1 MTKLFLRSGS
11 LDDFLAL
18 GENGQPVYASAL
30 QLRETLRLRKQ
41 QQIADCLAIP
51 QPNERGDRIDWY
63 SPVAGKLTSWIA
75 ASEEERAAALKLL
88 EKHQSAVAD
97 ISQRAQNAEKPAQ
110 KLFGV
115 LLAKAIQFPGPNHVY
130 LVDGNPVLTF
140 WGFVNLDKKSRDD
153 ALDCL
158 RLVEKAAEPIY
169 SPVSAYEEPPLTEPE
184 TPSEPEPQPAAESEP
199 RPAPAAVVASP
210 RRQWLRFWLVLPGV
224 ALLAVLAQQIRGWI
238 APQNDTS
245 EPSALT
251 TNTKPEKRVLAASNA
266 EPKPEVQPVDEAAPA
281 APPEV
286 AAPKPD
292 NEPPAV
298 TTPEPAAVPAESPS
312 VVKDEPKAA
321 ETLPVEA
328 PATPE
333 PPVEAPAA
341 VVHKGELVM
350 PADAVKMGSVSFL
363 NGSWR
368 VSIDVKTPVTGRPP
382 SLNYQI
388 KNGKGT
394 AKITHGDGV
403 ICRTNIEA
411 GLMSSGNLVIN
422 SRARARCSDNT
433 RYQMPEIVCKQG
445 AAGIAECSGRYNANA
460 VFPMTIK
467 RESKR

>member
-63 SPVAGKLTSWIA
+63 SPVAGKITSWIA
-75 ASEEERAAALKLL
+75 ASEQERTAALKLL
-88 EKHQSAVAD
+88 ETYQSAVAD

-158 RLVEKAAEPIY
+158 RLIEKTAEPIY
-169 SPVSAYEEPPLTEPE
+169 SPLSAYEESVAEPV
-184 TPSEPEPQPAAESEP
+184 TPSAPEAKPDP
-199 RPAPAAVVASP
+199 RPASEAVAAPP
-210 RRQWLRFWLVLPGV
+210 RNKWLRLWWGLPIV
-224 ALLAVLAQQIRGWI
+224 ALLAVLSLQIRGWI
-238 APQNDTS
+238 ANRDDTS
-245 EPSALT
+245 EPPALAAAV
-251 TNTKPEKRVLAASNA
+251 KPEKRALPASVT
-266 EPKPEVQPVDEAAPA
+266 EPKPQAQTVSEIAPA
-281 APPEV
+281 VPPV
-286 AAPKPD
+286 TAFPKPD
-292 NEPPAV
+292 GENPDVVSPAV
-298 TTPEPAAVPAESPS
+298 AKPEPVAV
-312 VVKDEPKAA
+312 
-321 ETLPVEA
+321 PVEA
-328 PATPE
+328 PFPANDEPQTAETALVAPPVTQETPAE
-333 PPVEAPAA
+333 PPVT

-350 PADAVKMGSVSFL
+350 PSDAVRMGSVNFL

-368 VSIDVKTPVTGRPP
+368 VSIDAKTPVTGRPP
-382 SLNYQI
+382 SLIYQI
-388 KNGKGT
+388 NNGKGT
-394 AKITHGDGV
+394 ARITHGDGV
-403 ICRTNIEA
+403 TCRADIEA

-422 SRARARCSDNT
+422 SRYRARCSDNT
-433 RYQMPEIVCKQG
+433 RYRMPEIVCKQG
-445 AAGIAECSGRYNANA
+445 SAGIAECTGRYNADA
-460 VFPMTIK
+460 LFPMMIK